1 MHYWDALPMVVYHAL
16 QCISRVHYYEI
27 HCIVVC
33 TTMQFQ
39 GALQC
44 NSRVNFNAI
53 GDEILTAATPLPL
66 TTTQP
71 NPFSMFEFELNLV
84 VLLLQLLIHSMVWI
98 RIMVFANPQGVRRLF
113 RRGPLPSFQL
123 LFMVCTFYIV
133 QSNGYK
139 TPLLLAHY
147 SSLPPFSVC
156 IVS

>member
-1 MHYWDALPMVVYHAL
+1 
-16 QCISRVHYYEI
+16 
-27 HCIVVC
+27 
-33 TTMQFQ
+33 MQFQ
-39 GALQC
+39 GELQC
-44 NSRVNFNAI
+44 NSRVHYNAI

-71 NPFSMFEFELNLV
+71 NPFSMLELELNLV

-123 LFMVCTFYIV
+123 LFMVCTLYIV